1 MDKQEIIEEIEDAL
15 DDPRFRI
22 RMLEAKV
29 ATLITRLNEVLRR
42 TNRPECEM
50 IPEEDEQ

>member
-15 DDPRFRI
+15 DDPRF

-50 IPEEDEQ
+50 IPEEDKQ